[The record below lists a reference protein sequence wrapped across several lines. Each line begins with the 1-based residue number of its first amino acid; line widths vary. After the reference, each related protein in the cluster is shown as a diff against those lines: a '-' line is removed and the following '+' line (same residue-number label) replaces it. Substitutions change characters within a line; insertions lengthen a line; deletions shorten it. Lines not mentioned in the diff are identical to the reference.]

1 MDHAKLENCDLAVLA
16 ERRRFHEDV
25 TVRRAADCVCAAAA
39 EGGTSVAELCR
50 KAGISG
56 AMDCVWRKTFGGLT
70 PPEMKRLNQPE
81 EENRKLKRIVADLAL
96 DEDMLQDAV
105 KRKP

>member
-1 MDHAKLENCDLAVLA
+1 
-16 ERRRFHEDV
+16 
-25 TVRRAADCVCAAAA
+25 
-39 EGGTSVAELCR
+39 
-50 KAGISG
+50 
-56 AMDCVWRKTFGGLT
+56 MDCVWRKTFGGLT

-81 EENRKLKRIVADLAL
+81 EEKRKLKRIVADLAL